1 VFPILHR
8 SRFLVGSKNEEIDV
22 TDVTW
27 LTPAATEMTT
37 EQWQDSNARC
47 FGMLL
52 DGRAQESGIKR
63 RGSDAT
69 LLIVYNAHHDIVP
82 FTLPDV
88 AEGKH
93 WLGLIDTAHPD
104 SAPGTYALGHVH
116 DVLGRSLCAFVLATQ
131 APTSDF
137 RHGVGSILEIAE
149 RPLE

>member
-1 VFPILHR
+1 M
-8 SRFLVGSKNEEIDV
+8 
-22 TDVTW
+22 TW
-27 LTPAATEMTT
+27 LTPVATEMTT
-37 EQWQDSNARC
+37 EQWQDGNARC

-69 LLIVYNAHHDIVP
+69 LLLVYNAHHDVVP

-93 WLGLIDTAHPD
+93 WLGLMDTARPD
-104 SAPGTYALGHVH
+104 STLGTHSLGQKY
-116 DVLGRSLCAFVLATQ
+116 DVPGRSLCSFVLVTH

-137 RHGVGSILEIAE
+137 RHGIGSILEIAE